1 MLASSSYVSLVSEI
15 VWADVF
21 GPIRKYPLRFNGGIV
36 LSNDLHPWQEDEIM
50 FDEKKVDQL
59 RKERERWEQ
68 TTLSN
73 WIKQSKERK
82 GEFKNTSSILIKR
95 LYTPEDIESV
105 DYMRDLGFP
114 GEYPF
119 LRGVPATMYRG
130 RLWTMRQFSGFGTAE
145 QTNKRFKYLLKEG
158 ETGLS
163 IAFDYPTILG
173 YASDHPM
180 GEGEVGICGVA
191 VSSLKDMEV
200 LLNRIPLDK
209 VTTSMTI
216 NGPASMLLAMYIA
229 VGDRQGVP
237 REKLGGTTQNDNL
250 KEYFAQ
256 KLCIYPPRPAVKLT
270 TDIIEYC
277 TRYLPRWNPIS
288 ISGYHIREA
297 GASAVQEL
305 AFTIY
310 DGISYV
316 ESTLQRG
323 LKVDD
328 FAQRLSFFFAA
339 HNDFFEE
346 IAKFRAAR
354 RIWAKLMKERF
365 HAKNP
370 RSMWMRMHVQTSGC
384 TLTAQQ
390 PLNNITRTTI
400 QALSAVLGGT
410 QSLHTNSFD
419 EALALPSEAAV
430 RVALRTQQIIAR
442 ESGATDTIDPLAG
455 SYYLESLTNEM
466 ENRTFEYIRKVD
478 DMGGAIVAIEKGFF
492 QKEIADSAYKYQ
504 KEVDEMKRTIV
515 GVNDYKIEKEEVPI
529 ELLRVDPKVEK
540 EQIASLHKMMRGRN
554 KKKAEDTLDK
564 LRHAAEKDENL
575 MPTIID
581 AVKAYATLGE
591 INDVL
596 RQVYGEY
603 KELIVI

>member
-1 MLASSSYVSLVSEI
+1 MEGQKVT
-15 VWADVF
+15 
-21 GPIRKYPLRFNGGIV
+21 
-36 LSNDLHPWQEDEIM
+36 M
-50 FDEKKVDQL
+50 FDDKKFEQL
-59 RKERERWEQ
+59 SREQKRWEQ
-68 TTLSN
+68 TTLPN
-73 WIKQSKERK
+73 WIKQCKERK
-82 GEFKNTSSILIKR
+82 TEFHNTSNVPIKR
-95 LYTPEDIESV
+95 LYTPEDVAEM
-105 DYMRDLGFP
+105 DYLRDLGFP

-119 LRGVPATMYRG
+119 IRGVHATMYRG
-130 RLWTMRQFSGFGTAE
+130 RFWTMRQFSGFGTAE

-163 IAFDYPTILG
+163 IAFDYPTIMG
-173 YASDHPM
+173 YDSDHPM

-191 VSSLKDMEV
+191 IASLKDMEV
-200 LLNRIPLDK
+200 LLNGIPLDK

-216 NGPASMLLAMYIA
+216 NGPSAMLLAMYVA
-229 VGDRQGVP
+229 VGDEQGVS
-237 REKLGGTTQNDNL
+237 RERLGGTTQNDNL

-256 KLCIYPPRPAVKLT
+256 KLCIYPPTPSVKLT

-277 TRYLPRWNPIS
+277 ARHLPRWNPIS

-297 GASAVQEL
+297 GANAVQEL

-310 DGISYV
+310 DGITYV
-316 ESTLQRG
+316 ESTMKRG

-328 FAQRLSFFFAA
+328 FAHRLSFFFAS

-354 RIWAKLMKERF
+354 RLWAKLMKERF

-390 PLNNITRTTI
+390 PLNNVTRTTI
-400 QALSAVLGGT
+400 QALAAVLGGT

-419 EALALPSEAAV
+419 EALALPSEEAV
-430 RVALRTQQIIAR
+430 RVALRTQQVIAH
-442 ESGATDTIDPLAG
+442 ESGATDTIDPVAG
-455 SYYLESLTNEM
+455 SYYIEALTNEIEEKAM
-466 ENRTFEYIRKVD
+466 DYIRKVD

-504 KEVDEMKRTIV
+504 REVDGKKRIIV
-515 GVNDYKIEKEEVPI
+515 GVNDYRVEKEECPI
-529 ELLRVDPKVEK
+529 KLLRVDSKVEQ
-540 EQIASLHKMMRGRN
+540 EQVAGLQ
-554 KKKAEDTLDK
+554 K
-564 LRHAAEKDENL
+564 LRRERNSRKADEALNKLRRGAEKDENL
-575 MPTIID
+575 MPQIID
-581 AVKAYATLGE
+581 TVKTYATLGE
-591 INDVL
+591 ICEVL